1 MEPKKL
7 RLVFAVSKIPMLN
20 ACLDVFVYKMHDWLN
35 VSARQRATR
44 YLERHLENIND
55 PYEVAITA
63 YALTT
68 AKSPE
73 ANAAYGKLLTIKRE
87 KGGKVYWSRS
97 EIKIN
102 NVRYEFNRPYLQH
115 KVNHYC

>member
-1 MEPKKL
+1 MNDSM
-7 RLVFAVSKIPMLN
+7 F
-20 ACLDVFVYKMHDWLN
+20 D

-115 KVNHYC
+115 KVIHNCQCQDEAEERLVISNFKYLY

>member
-1 MEPKKL
+1 MLLALFDGSLYKIMN
-7 RLVFAVSKIPMLN
+7 AVSI
-20 ACLDVFVYKMHDWLN
+20 YH

-87 KGGKVYWSRS
+87 KGGKVNRY
-97 EIKIN
+97 KI
-102 NVRYEFNRPYLQH
+102 
-115 KVNHYC
+115 

>member
-1 MEPKKL
+1 MPDL
-7 RLVFAVSKIPMLN
+7 
-20 ACLDVFVYKMHDWLN
+20 LN

-115 KVNHYC
+115 KVLNSQYIAKLI

>member
-1 MEPKKL
+1 MNDSM
-7 RLVFAVSKIPMLN
+7 F
-20 ACLDVFVYKMHDWLN
+20 D

-115 KVNHYC
+115 KVNSQYIAKDLKLIPILSGATNQ